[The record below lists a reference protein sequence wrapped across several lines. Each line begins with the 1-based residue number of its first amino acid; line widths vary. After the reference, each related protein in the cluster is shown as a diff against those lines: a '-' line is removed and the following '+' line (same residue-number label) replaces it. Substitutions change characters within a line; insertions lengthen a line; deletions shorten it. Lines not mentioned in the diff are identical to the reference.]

1 MMKEMM
7 ITLGLAALMLFG
19 VTSVYAEC
27 PGSGPGFGYEHRG
40 MGTQQSWGPGHRG
53 MHGQE
58 HWGAR
63 GPRKALNLTPEQK
76 AKFQELRRKF
86 RQENAQLIG
95 SLVTKKLELQSLWTD
110 PKSDPKAILDKEKEL
125 RDLQNQMK
133 DKKIQ
138 MKLEARK
145 FLTPEQIANWKS
157 GWEMDHGDRMGYGR
171 GRGSRGG
178 CGMRQ

>member
-1 MMKEMM
+1 MKKMI

-19 VTSVYAEC
+19 VASVYAQGPGFG
-27 PGSGPGFGYEHRG
+27 PGSGPEHRG
-40 MGTQQSWGPGHRG
+40 MGMEQSWGPGHKG

-58 HWGAR
+58 HWGPAMHH
-63 GPRKALNLTPEQK
+63 KAFNLTPEQK
-76 AKFQELRRKF
+76 TQFQELRRKF

-95 SLVTKKLELQSLWTD
+95 SLVTKRLELQSLWTD

-125 RDLQNQMK
+125 RDFQNQMR
-133 DKKIQ
+133 DKMIQ

-145 FLTPEQIANWKS
+145 FLTPEQIANWRS
-157 GWEMDHGDRMGYGR
+157 GWETGHGHRMSYGR

-178 CGMRQ
+178 CGMWQ